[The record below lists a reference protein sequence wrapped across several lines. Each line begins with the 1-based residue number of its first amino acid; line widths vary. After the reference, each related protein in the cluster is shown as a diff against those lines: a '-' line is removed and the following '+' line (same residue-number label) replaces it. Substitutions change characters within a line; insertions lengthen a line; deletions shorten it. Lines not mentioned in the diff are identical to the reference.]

1 MQIVS
6 LYCHYHKNKCFA
18 FGSVPTD
25 RLNAHSDM
33 ELILGMADG
42 IPFEYAGN
50 HFHLKFTMLD
60 TRNHSIDL
68 PAHKAVFHPL
78 IRQYPYMDNSKQLIY
93 EKIEKQLIS

>member
-25 RLNAHSDM
+25 RLNAQSDM

-50 HFHLKFTMLD
+50 HFNLKFTMLD
-60 TRNHSIDL
+60 TFHPSIDL
-68 PAHKAVFHPL
+68 RAQMAVFHSL
-78 IRQYPYMDNSKQLIY
+78 ILQYPYMDNSKQLIY

>member
-25 RLNAHSDM
+25 RLNAQS
-33 ELILGMADG
+33 G

-50 HFHLKFTMLD
+50 HFNLKFTMLD

>member
-1 MQIVS
+1 MVG
-6 LYCHYHKNKCFA
+6 KKCFA

-25 RLNAHSDM
+25 RLNAQSDM

-50 HFHLKFTMLD
+50 HFNLKFTMLD